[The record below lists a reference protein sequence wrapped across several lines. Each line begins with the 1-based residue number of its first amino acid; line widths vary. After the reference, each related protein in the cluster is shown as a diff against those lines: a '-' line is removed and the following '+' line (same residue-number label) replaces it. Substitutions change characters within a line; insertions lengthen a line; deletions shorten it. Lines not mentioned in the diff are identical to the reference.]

1 MTPPAVTLTPA
12 RVLGGVAA
20 FVADAELFARPVP
33 KIEMILPGAN
43 DVLGVR
49 DAAFRTCID

>member
-12 RVLGGVAA
+12 SVLGGVAA

-33 KIEMILPGAN
+33 KIEMMLPGAN
-43 DVLGVR
+43 DVLGVS
-49 DAAFRTCID
+49 DAAFLTCID